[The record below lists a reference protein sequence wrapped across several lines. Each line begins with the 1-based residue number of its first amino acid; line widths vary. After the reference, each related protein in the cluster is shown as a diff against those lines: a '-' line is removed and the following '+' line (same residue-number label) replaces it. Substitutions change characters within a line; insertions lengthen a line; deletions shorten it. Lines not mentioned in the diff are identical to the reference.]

1 MLDDPEYK
9 PGGGGSGAVG
19 GSFGYHPI
27 ITVPPKKSNA
37 GEIFDVTVSAIQG
50 PGSANT
56 GQPFIY
62 PGNKYFSTFLA
73 TAFDKLPSSYSA

>member
-9 PGGGGSGAVG
+9 PGGGGSGAHGGAG

-27 ITVPPKKSNA
+27 ITVPPKNNNA
-37 GEIFDVTVSAIQG
+37 GEIFDVIVSAIQG

-62 PGNKYFSTFLA
+62 PGNTIFIFTINSWLINVFV
-73 TAFDKLPSSYSA
+73 